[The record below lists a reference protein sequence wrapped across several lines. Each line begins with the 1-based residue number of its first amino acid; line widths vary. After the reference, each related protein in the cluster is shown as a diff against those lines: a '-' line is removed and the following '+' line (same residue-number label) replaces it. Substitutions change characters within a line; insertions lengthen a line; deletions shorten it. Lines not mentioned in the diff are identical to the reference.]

1 MLHQRKRKS
10 SISILQLVTAGD
22 KWKFNSKKR
31 KTDSIPTPQAARYN
45 SAGEPNPPAPTTKI
59 EDFNRFDWPESQREK
74 KKTLILTRNV
84 VWTEVVFFQE
94 KKNKKPTTCYT

>member
-74 KKTLILTRNV
+74 KKKTLILTRNV
-84 VWTEVVFFQE
+84 VW
-94 KKNKKPTTCYT
+94 N